1 MSSSRRTPVR
11 PTIRSTGRAAAGL
24 VATLGLVAGGVAA
37 AQPATA
43 AAPAAEPTSSL
54 LGGVA
59 GLAEMRDY
67 VVTVDPALDVVP
79 RQIGRAHV

>member
-37 AQPATA
+37 AQPATHH
-43 AAPAAEPTSSL
+43 S
-54 LGGVA
+54 
-59 GLAEMRDY
+59 
-67 VVTVDPALDVVP
+67 PALVKSRP
-79 RQIGRAHV
+79 